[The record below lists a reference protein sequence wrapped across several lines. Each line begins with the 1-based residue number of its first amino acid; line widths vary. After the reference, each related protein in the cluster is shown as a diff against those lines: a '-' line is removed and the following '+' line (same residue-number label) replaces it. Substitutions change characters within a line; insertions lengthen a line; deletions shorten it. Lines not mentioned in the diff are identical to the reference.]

1 MLGDEIL
8 EQLKNEVTQYEY
20 ETYISQMK
28 YDAEASKSD
37 LAVFYVPN
45 LFLVSWV
52 QTKYASKIAHLFE
65 ARTHIEPEIKIC
77 VKTQQ
82 KDVKTQQNEKIQKI
96 SVTKTFL
103 NPSYTFESFVI
114 GESNKFAFSIAQAVA
129 QHQASKYNPVLIYG
143 GTGLGKTHL
152 LNAIGN
158 QASQEGK
165 NIIYVT
171 AEQFLNDYT
180 NHLNMKTMD
189 RFREKYRKCDYL
201 LIDDIQFFGG
211 KDRTQ
216 DEFFHTFNELHNNQK
231 QIVMTS
237 DKHPRKIEG
246 LEDRLRSRF
255 EWGISADIIPPEIE
269 TKIAIVKQKCSIN
282 SIIIDEET
290 INFIASNISNVRQIE
305 GVLIKLNAQAS
316 IMGQQ
321 INLKMAKN
329 AIKDNIKENHE
340 NITLDK
346 IINQVARVLNIKP
359 SEIKSKSRTKNVA
372 NARRYVIY
380 LARLLTPNSMPV
392 LAKELNMKDHSAIS
406 KAYKKM
412 EQEMEESFTLKA
424 VIEDIRNKIE
434 EEQEDKPF

>member
-1 MLGDEIL
+1 MIGDEIL
-8 EQLKNEVTQYEY
+8 EQLKNEVTNYEY

-45 LFLVSWV
+45 LFLVSWI
-52 QTKYASKIAHLFE
+52 QTKYADKIAHLFE
-65 ARTHIEPEIKIC
+65 VGTHILPEVKIC
-77 VKTQQ
+77 VKSQQ
-82 KDVKTQQNEKIQKI
+82 KDVKTQQKIQKV

-129 QHQASKYNPVLIYG
+129 QHQANKYNPVLIYG

-158 QASQEGK
+158 QASLEGK
-165 NIIYVT
+165 NVIYVT
-171 AEQFLNDYT
+171 AEQFLNDYM
-180 NHLNMKTMD
+180 NHINMKTMD

-237 DKHPRKIEG
+237 DQHPRKIQG
-246 LEDRLRSRF
+246 LEERLKSRF

-282 SIIIDEET
+282 SINIDEET
-290 INFIASNISNVRQIE
+290 TNFIASNISNVRQIE

-329 AIKDNIKENHE
+329 AIKDTIKENHE

-406 KAYKKM
+406 KAYKKI
-412 EQEMEESFTLKA
+412 EQEMEENLSIKA
-424 VIEDIRNKIE
+424 IIEDIKTKIE
-434 EEQEDKPF
+434 EEQEDKLF

>member
-8 EQLKNEVTQYEY
+8 EQLKNEVTNYEY

-45 LFLVSWV
+45 LFLVSWI
-52 QTKYASKIAHLFE
+52 QTKYAKKIAHRFE
-65 ARTHIEPEIKIC
+65 VKTHILPEVKIC
-77 VKTQQ
+77 VKSQQ
-82 KDVKTQQNEKIQKI
+82 KDVKTQQKIQKV

-129 QHQASKYNPVLIYG
+129 QHQANKYNPVLIYG

-158 QASQEGK
+158 QASLEGK
-165 NIIYVT
+165 NVIYVT
-171 AEQFLNDYT
+171 AEQFLNDYM
-180 NHLNMKTMD
+180 NHINMKTMD

-237 DKHPRKIEG
+237 DKHPRKIQG
-246 LEDRLRSRF
+246 LEERLKSRF

-282 SIIIDEET
+282 SINIDEET
-290 INFIASNISNVRQIE
+290 TNFIASNISNVRQIE

-329 AIKDNIKENHE
+329 AIKDTIKENHE

-406 KAYKKM
+406 KAYKKI
-412 EQEMEESFTLKA
+412 EQEMEENLSIKA
-424 VIEDIRNKIE
+424 IIEDIKTKIE
-434 EEQEDKPF
+434 EEQEDKLF

>member
-8 EQLKNEVTQYEY
+8 EQLKNEVTNYEY

-45 LFLVSWV
+45 LFLVSWI
-52 QTKYASKIAHLFE
+52 QTKYSTKIAHLFE
-65 ARTHIEPEIKIC
+65 VKTHILPEVKIC
-77 VKTQQ
+77 VKSQQ
-82 KDVKTQQNEKIQKI
+82 KDVKTQQKIQKV

-129 QHQASKYNPVLIYG
+129 QHQANKYNPVLIYG

-158 QASQEGK
+158 QASLEGK
-165 NIIYVT
+165 NVIYVT
-171 AEQFLNDYT
+171 AEQFLNDYM
-180 NHLNMKTMD
+180 NHINMKTMD

-237 DKHPRKIEG
+237 DKHPRKIQG
-246 LEDRLRSRF
+246 LEERLKSRF

-269 TKIAIVKQKCSIN
+269 TKIAIVKQKCTIN
-282 SIIIDEET
+282 SINIDEET
-290 INFIASNISNVRQIE
+290 TNFIASNISNVRQIE

-329 AIKDNIKENHE
+329 AIKDTIKENHE

-406 KAYKKM
+406 KAYKKI
-412 EQEMEESFTLKA
+412 EQEMEENLSIKA
-424 VIEDIRNKIE
+424 IIEDIKTKIE
-434 EEQEDKPF
+434 EEQEDKLF